1 MFRTIFESASP
12 PFVWIDVVE
21 PSRSDLERIARE
33 YGYPETAVSDCLD
46 PEHLPKF
53 ERFGPNNFAI
63 LRAYDEHAD
72 LMAETIQS
80 LTRKV
85 ALFWGPA
92 FLVSIHRKEQ
102 VYLTEVMTA
111 WRERQANGP
120 GGSGNG
126 SGFTI
131 ELLAE
136 IALAVVLSY
145 EQPLEG
151 AEARM
156 DAFEGT
162 LLLHT
167 EVSALLHQ
175 MYMIKRRVALLKRL
189 LWHTISVSHRFSTA
203 QDKGL
208 PLLQDLRENA
218 ESMHFYADELLEDVN
233 NLLHMQLSLAAHRTN
248 EVVQILTVFSAFF
261 LPLTFIVGVYGMNF
275 QHMPELPHRWG
286 YPMVWVLMISVSAA
300 IWLWFRRRGW
310 LK

>member
-1 MFRTIFESASP
+1 MFRKVFESASP

-21 PSRSDLERIARE
+21 PTRADLEQIARD

-53 ERFGPNNFAI
+53 ERFGPNSFAI
-63 LRAYDEHAD
+63 LRAYDERAD
-72 LMAETIQS
+72 LMADTIQA

-85 ALFWGPA
+85 ALFWGA
-92 FLVSIHRKEQ
+92 SFLISIHRKEQ
-102 VYLTEVMTA
+102 QYLNDVIAE
-111 WRERQANGP
+111 WQARHPDGA
-120 GGSGNG
+120 GSANG
-126 SGFTI
+126 SGYTT

-145 EQPLEG
+145 EAPLEG

-167 EVSALLHQ
+167 DVSSLLHQ

-189 LWHTISVSHRFSTA
+189 LWHTISVSNRFSTA
-203 QDKGL
+203 QERGL

-261 LPLTFIVGVYGMNF
+261 LPLTFIVGIYGMNF
-275 QHMPELPHRWG
+275 RYMPELAAQWG
-286 YPMVWVLMISVSAA
+286 YPAVWILMLGVSAA

>member
-1 MFRTIFESASP
+1 MFSRVFTSANP
-12 PFVWIDVVE
+12 PFVWIDAVDPTRAE
-21 PSRSDLERIARE
+21 LEQIARE

-53 ERFGPNNFAI
+53 ERFGPNCFAI
-63 LRAYDEHAD
+63 LRAYDERAD
-72 LMAETIQS
+72 LMADTVQA

-85 ALFWGPA
+85 ALFWGPT

-102 VYLTEVMTA
+102 PYLSAVIRSWNVEHPPGV
-111 WRERQANGP
+111 EPGNNGMY
-120 GGSGNG
+120 
-126 SGFTI
+126 TI

-145 EQPLEG
+145 EAPLEG

-162 LLLHT
+162 LLQHT
-167 EVSALLHQ
+167 DVSSLLHQ

-189 LWHTISVSHRFSTA
+189 LWHTISVSNRFPSA
-203 QDKGL
+203 QEKGL

-275 QHMPELPHRWG
+275 QHMPELSQRWG
-286 YPMVWVLMISVSAA
+286 YPAVVLLMFGVSAA
-300 IWLWFRRRGW
+300 IWTWFRRRGW

>member
-1 MFRTIFESASP
+1 
-12 PFVWIDVVE
+12 
-21 PSRSDLERIARE
+21 
-33 YGYPETAVSDCLD
+33 
-46 PEHLPKF
+46 
-53 ERFGPNNFAI
+53 
-63 LRAYDEHAD
+63 
-72 LMAETIQS
+72 MAETIQS

-102 VYLTEVMTA
+102 PYLNEVMA
-111 WRERQANGP
+111 DWKERHANGT
-120 GGSGNG
+120 GANNG
-126 SGFTI
+126 SGYTT

-145 EQPLEG
+145 EPPLEG

-156 DAFEGT
+156 DMFEGT

-167 EVSALLHQ
+167 DVSSLLHQ

-189 LWHTISVSHRFSTA
+189 LWHTISVSNRFSTA
-203 QDKGL
+203 QEKGL

-233 NLLHMQLSLAAHRTN
+233 NLLHMQLSLAALRNN

-261 LPLTFIVGVYGMNF
+261 LPRTFIVGVCGMNF
-275 QHMPELPHRWG
+275 QHMPELSAHWG
-286 YPMVWVLMISVSAA
+286 YPAVWVLMVGVCAA
-300 IWLWFRRRGW
+300 IWLWFRR
-310 LK
+310 